1 VPWYTSGGILTV
13 ATRTEQSP
21 QLSTPVPPDASMAER
36 AYLELRDRIVSL
48 RIPPGALV
56 REDEVMKDLKM
67 SRTPVREALLR
78 LTQEHLVTVIPRRGT
93 FVTEVHVGD
102 VGRIYE
108 FRRELE
114 VVAAGWAAERR
125 TEADLEEIDKLI
137 ADLREHNAVP
147 TAEVDAR
154 SQIISDQSAH
164 NLVYRLSGNPLIE
177 DTLAS
182 YYFLAARIWFL
193 ASGRVEMEEP
203 FIGLIELLEAIKAQD
218 AEAARRHAREHSE
231 AAEAAIR
238 SAL

>member
-1 VPWYTSGGILTV
+1 MV
-13 ATRTEQSP
+13 ATQIESALP
-21 QLSTPVPPDASMAER
+21 QLNTPVPDDASMAER

-56 REDEVMKDLKM
+56 REEEVMKDLKM
-67 SRTPVREALLR
+67 SRTPIREALLR
-78 LTQEHLVTVIPRRGT
+78 LAQEKLVVVIPRRGT

-125 TEADLEEIDKLI
+125 ADTDMGEIDGLI
-137 ADLREHNAVP
+137 KELREIGSVP
-147 TAEVDAR
+147 AAEGDAR
-154 SQIISDQSAH
+154 SQITADQRAH
-164 NLVYRLSGNPLIE
+164 NLVYRLAGNPLIE
-177 DTLAS
+177 DVLGS

-193 ASGRVEMEEP
+193 ASGRVEMEDP
-203 FIGLIELLEAIKAQD
+203 FDSLIELLEAIKEQD
-218 AEAARRHAREHSE
+218 PEAARSYARDHSE

-238 SAL
+238 AAL

>member
-1 VPWYTSGGILTV
+1 M
-13 ATRTEQSP
+13 ATKTEQAQP
-21 QLSTPVPPDASMAER
+21 HLSTPVPPDASMAER

-48 RIPPGALV
+48 KIPPGALV
-56 REDEVMKDLKM
+56 REDEVMKDMKM

-78 LTQEHLVTVIPRRGT
+78 LTQEHLVVVIPRRGT

-102 VGRIYE
+102 VGRVYE

-125 TEADLEEIDKLI
+125 SENEL
-137 ADLREHNAVP
+137 
-147 TAEVDAR
+147 AEVDELLDELRALNKIPVSDVDAR
-154 SQIISDQSAH
+154 DEITNDQRAH

-177 DTLAS
+177 DTLSS

-193 ASGRVEMEEP
+193 ASGRVEMAEP
-203 FIGLIELLEAIKAQD
+203 FTGLIELLEAIKAQD
-218 AEAARRHAREHSE
+218 PETARRCAREHSE

>member
-1 VPWYTSGGILTV
+1 V
-13 ATRTEQSP
+13 AAKTKEKQP
-21 QLSTPVPPDASMAER
+21 QLKTPVPENASMAEQ

-48 RIPPGALV
+48 RLPPGELV
-56 REDEVMKDLKM
+56 REEAVMEDLGM

-78 LTQEHLVTVIPRRGT
+78 LAQENLVAVIPRRGS

-125 TEADLEEIDKLI
+125 TDEDLSAVDEMLAELT
-137 ADLREHNAVP
+137 EVNAIP
-147 TAEVDAR
+147 PSEVDAR
-154 SQIISDQSAH
+154 SEIIIDQRGH
-164 NLVYRLSGNPLIE
+164 NLIYELARNPLLE
-177 DTLAS
+177 ATLS
-182 YYFLAARIWFL
+182 SHYFLAARIWFL
-193 ASGRVEMEEP
+193 ASGRVEMEDP
-203 FIGLIELLEAIKAQD
+203 FTGLIDVFEAIKHQNRD
-218 AEAARRHAREHSE
+218 AARKHAREHSE

>member
-1 VPWYTSGGILTV
+1 MPAKTKD
-13 ATRTEQSP
+13 QQP
-21 QLSTPVPPDASMAER
+21 QLKTPVPDSASMAER

-48 RIPPGALV
+48 RIPPGELV
-56 REDEVMKDLKM
+56 REEEVMEDLGM

-78 LTQEHLVTVIPRRGT
+78 LAQENLVAVIPRRGS

-125 TEADLEEIDKLI
+125 TDDDLPAIDEMLAELTEVNGI
-137 ADLREHNAVP
+137 P
-147 TAEVDAR
+147 SSEVDAR
-154 SQIISDQSAH
+154 SQIIIDQRGH
-164 NLVYRLSGNPLIE
+164 NLIYQLAGNPLIE
-177 DTLAS
+177 ATLS
-182 YYFLAARIWFL
+182 SHYFLAARIWFL
-193 ASGRVEMEEP
+193 ASGRVTMEDP
-203 FIGLIELLEAIKAQD
+203 FVGLIEVFEAIKDRD

>member
-1 VPWYTSGGILTV
+1 M
-13 ATRTEQSP
+13 ATPAKQLQP
-21 QLSTPVPPDASMAER
+21 HLSTPVPPDASLAEK

-48 RIPPGALV
+48 RIEPGALV
-56 REDEVMKDLKM
+56 REDEVMKDLRV

-78 LTQEHLVTVIPRRGT
+78 LTQERLVVVIPRRGT

-125 TEADLEEIDKLI
+125 GDDDLAEIDELM
-137 ADLREHNAVP
+137 AELREQNSVP
-147 TAEVDAR
+147 VAETDAR
-154 SQIISDQSAH
+154 SQISSDQRAH
-164 NLVYRLSGNPLIE
+164 NLVYRLAANPLIE
-177 DTLAS
+177 DVLSS

-203 FIGLIELLEAIKAQD
+203 FIGLIELFDAIKAQD

>member
-1 VPWYTSGGILTV
+1 
-13 ATRTEQSP
+13 
-21 QLSTPVPPDASMAER
+21 MAER

-48 RIPPGALV
+48 KIPPGALV

-78 LTQEHLVTVIPRRGT
+78 LTQERLVVVIARRGT

-114 VVAAGWAAERR
+114 VIAAGWAAERR
-125 TEADLEEIDKLI
+125 TEADVEELDELI
-137 ADLREHNAVP
+137 EELREQNAVP
-147 TAEVDAR
+147 VAEVDAR
-154 SQIISDQSAH
+154 SQISADQRAH

-177 DTLAS
+177 DVLGS

-203 FIGLIELLEAIKAQD
+203 FLGLIELFEAIKAQD
-218 AEAARRHAREHSE
+218 ADAARKHARAHSE

>member
-1 VPWYTSGGILTV
+1 M
-13 ATRTEQSP
+13 ATRTTQASP
-21 QLSTPVPPDASMAER
+21 HLSTPVPQGASMAER

-48 RIPPGALV
+48 KIPPGALV
-56 REDEVMKDLKM
+56 REDEVMKDMKM

-78 LTQEHLVTVIPRRGT
+78 LTQEHLVVVIPRRGT
-93 FVTEVHVGD
+93 FVTEVNVGD
-102 VGRIYE
+102 VGRVYE

-125 TEADLEEIDKLI
+125 SEEDIAEIDELI
-137 ADLREHNAVP
+137 TELRSQNDVP
-147 TAEVDAR
+147 VKDVDAR
-154 SQIISDQSAH
+154 SQITADQRAH
-164 NLVYRLSGNPLIE
+164 NLVYRLAGNPLIE
-177 DTLAS
+177 DTLSS

-203 FIGLIELLEAIKAQD
+203 FLGLIELFEAIKKRDPETAS
-218 AEAARRHAREHSE
+218 RCAREHSV

>member
-1 VPWYTSGGILTV
+1 M
-13 ATRTEQSP
+13 ATRTTQAEP
-21 QLSTPVPPDASMAER
+21 RLATPVPADASMAER
-36 AYLELRDRIVSL
+36 AYLELRDRIVAL
-48 RIPPGALV
+48 KIPPGALV
-56 REDEVMKDLKM
+56 REDQVMKDLKM

-78 LTQEHLVTVIPRRGT
+78 LTQEHLVVVIPRRGT

-102 VGRIYE
+102 VGRVYE

-125 TEADLEEIDKLI
+125 SEDDFAEIDDLI
-137 ADLREHNAVP
+137 EEMRGHNKVP
-147 TAEVDAR
+147 LKDVDAR
-154 SQIISDQSAH
+154 SQITADQRAH
-164 NLVYRLSGNPLIE
+164 NLIYRLAGNPLIE
-177 DTLAS
+177 DTLSS

-203 FIGLIELLEAIKAQD
+203 FIGLIELFEAVKNRD
-218 AEAARRHAREHSE
+218 PETARRCAREHSE